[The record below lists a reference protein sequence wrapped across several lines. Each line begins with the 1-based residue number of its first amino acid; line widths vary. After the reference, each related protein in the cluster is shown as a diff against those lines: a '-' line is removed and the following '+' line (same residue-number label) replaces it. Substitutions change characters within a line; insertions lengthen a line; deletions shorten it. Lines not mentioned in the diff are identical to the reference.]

1 MIGNGRIIAWEGDAC
16 DRGETGKGDGRI
28 NVRGEITEGKWN

>member
-28 NVRGEITEGKWN
+28 NVRGEITEGK